1 MRLDE
6 LAQAMRD
13 FEERL
18 VQLGVSRAAA
28 RKATVDAEVA
38 TVADL
43 VETAADQRLLDLFDS
58 IGSAALAERKGLSQ
72 RQICRQRLEAMR
84 RLQAK
89 EIGHEVSHLTSAKAA

>member
-28 RKATVDAEVA
+28 RKATIDAEVA

-43 VETAADQRLLDLFDS
+43 VETSL
-58 IGSAALAERKGLSQ
+58 
-72 RQICRQRLEAMR
+72 RLE
-84 RLQAK
+84 
-89 EIGHEVSHLTSAKAA
+89 TST